1 MMLSLLIGLPIV
13 AAIGVALLPA
23 DSRLPRWIAL
33 TVGIVNL
40 LLAGLIYARFDPTL
54 PTYQLLEKVDWITLP
69 LGTLGS
75 LSIDYVVGVDGISL
89 PLLLLSAVVMLVGVV
104 SSWPITARPNAY
116 FALYLLLTGTIMGC
130 FVALDFFLFFLFFEF
145 MLLPMYFLIGL
156 WGGPRREYASIK
168 FFLYTLVGSVLILLV
183 MIALSLS
190 VFDPVGTALAAGL
203 IDTPGD
209 MTAELLRLVQR
220 QVATGQLDPAAIVH
234 TFDWRYMTDGANYLP
249 GGWLNGAGTDVV
261 QSQNPL
267 SAETHH
273 MHLYEDGISARTWA
287 FWAIF
292 IGFAIKL
299 PVVPL
304 HTWLPDAHV
313 EAPTPVSVV
322 LAGVLLKVGGY
333 GFIRLVWGLF
343 PDGASEY
350 TVVLAGLGTLSIVYG
365 GLNALAQYDLKKMI
379 AYSSVSHM
387 GFVLLGVA
395 STTAE
400 GVNGAIYQMVSHG
413 VLSAMLFLL
422 TGVLYDR
429 THDRRIDSYRGL
441 LTPMPRYAT
450 LTALAFF
457 ASLGLPGFSGF
468 IGELF
473 TLLGSYQSAYVPG
486 WFTALATLGIVLAA
500 AYFLWTLQRMFFGPV
515 WVRAYGTDLPT
526 AGQLPDLTTRERLM
540 LVPLAILALLLG
552 LAPNLIFALS
562 QSTVAQWLLKFA
574 TD

>member
-1 MMLSLLIGLPIV
+1 MILTILIFLPIV
-13 AAIGVALLPA
+13 AAVGVGLLPGNSRWPRWVALG
-23 DSRLPRWIAL
+23 
-33 TVGIVNL
+33 VGLAEVG
-40 LLAGLIYARFDPTL
+40 LAGLTYTRFDPAMAG
-54 PTYQLLEKVDWITLP
+54 YQLLEEANWITLP
-69 LGTLGS
+69 LGTLGES
-75 LSIDYVVGVDGISL
+75 TRGTLSIDYVVGVDGISL

-104 SSWPITARPNAY
+104 SSWTIQHRAKAY
-116 FALYLLLTGTIMGC
+116 FALYLLLTGTIIGC

-168 FFLYTLVGSVLILLV
+168 FFLYTLTGSVLILLV

-190 VFDPVGTALAAGL
+190 VFDPVSTALAAGL
-203 IDTPGD
+203 IDSPGEL
-209 MTAELLRLVQR
+209 TADLLRVVQR
-220 QVATGQLDPAAIVH
+220 QVAVGQLDPAAIVH
-234 TFDWRYMTDGANYLP
+234 TFDWRYMNDGANYLP
-249 GGWLNGAGTDVV
+249 GGWLNGASVEPQDVA
-261 QSQNPL
+261 SLP
-267 SAETHH
+267 
-273 MHLYEDGISARTWA
+273 ARTWA

-313 EAPTPVSVV
+313 EAPTPISVV
-322 LAGVLLKVGGY
+322 LAGVLLKIGGY

-343 PDGASEY
+343 PDGASEF
-350 TVVLAGLGTLSIVYG
+350 TVVLAGLGVLSIVYG

-387 GFVLLGVA
+387 GFVLLGMA

-400 GVNGAIYQMVSHG
+400 GINGAIYQMVSHG

-441 LTPMPRYAT
+441 VVLMPHYAT
-450 LTALAFF
+450 LTAVTFF

-486 WFTALATLGIVLAA
+486 WFTAVATLGIVLAA
-500 AYFLWTLQRMFFGPV
+500 AYFLWTLQRMFFGPA
-515 WVRAYGTDLPT
+515 WVRTYGSDVPDRE
-526 AGQLPDLTTRERLM
+526 QLPDLTTRERLM
-540 LVPLAILALLLG
+540 LIPLGGLALLLG
-552 LAPNLIFALS
+552 LAPNLIFGLS
-562 QSTVAQWLLKFA
+562 HATVAQWLLKFV
-574 TD
+574 TN